1 MSPTTQVPPLESA
14 HPGRATHLCELISLM
29 MALATPPSA
38 PAPQPPKLDGDP
50 AGLAKAAATSA
61 ERIAGAIAALGL
73 PGQDDQACADTLWSE
88 TVRQIERI
96 QKLHGLP
103 PMSFQQKPLPPAY
116 GSLPVS

>member
-1 MSPTTQVPPLESA
+1 MT
-14 HPGRATHLCELISLM
+14 
-29 MALATPPSA
+29 ALATPPAA
-38 PAPQPPKLDGDP
+38 PAPQPPRLDGDP
-50 AGLAKAAATSA
+50 AGLAKDAAISA
-61 ERIAGAIAALGL
+61 KRIAVAITALGL

-116 GSLPVS
+116 GSLSGS